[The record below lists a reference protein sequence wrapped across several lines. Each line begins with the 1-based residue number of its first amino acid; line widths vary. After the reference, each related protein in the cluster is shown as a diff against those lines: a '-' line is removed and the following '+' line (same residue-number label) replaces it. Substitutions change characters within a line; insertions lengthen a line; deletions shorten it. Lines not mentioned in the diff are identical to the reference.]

1 MKAELSLLNNLS
13 FWSSL
18 HPQHQT
24 FNAAVATN
32 DTNVL
37 VRYLNL
43 CPETHYIQLHSSNSN
58 RSCKGYKK

>member
-24 FNAAVATN
+24 FNAAVATK
-32 DTNVL
+32 
-37 VRYLNL
+37 Y
-43 CPETHYIQLHSSNSN
+43 H
-58 RSCKGYKK
+58 K